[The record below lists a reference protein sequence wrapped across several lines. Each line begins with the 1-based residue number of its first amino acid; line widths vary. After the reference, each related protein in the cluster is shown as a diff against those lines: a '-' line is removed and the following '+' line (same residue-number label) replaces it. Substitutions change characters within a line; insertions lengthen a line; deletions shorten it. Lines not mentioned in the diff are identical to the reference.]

1 MEMLDT
7 ALDDIVALVEA
18 HRACAGG
25 KRLKAIQHELAAGAD
40 AYAAIIVASAR
51 GEVTQE
57 RIERARSE
65 AQAAMPKAWRA
76 RRDLTRLVEQRRLPL
91 DLVRDDLRELMSLA
105 LQCRAG
111 VAAFGV
117 SDRFDTAAAEPL
129 ANKLEV
135 ELREAVLTY
144 LARVRDAIGDPGDS
158 DFARVA
164 RKAAAELLAKV
175 EPRAAELA
183 KLEEAG
189 VERSGTDQAVVAEG
203 LTTPLRRMAR
213 EWATVDAP
221 QQ

>member
-1 MEMLDT
+1 MESLDT
-7 ALDDIVALVEA
+7 ALDDIVALLEA
-18 HRACAGG
+18 HRACADVD
-25 KRLKAIQHELAAGAD
+25 RLKAIQHELAAGAD

-51 GEVTQE
+51 GDVSQE

-76 RRDLTRLVEQRRLPL
+76 RSELARRVEQRRLPL

-105 LQCRAG
+105 LRCRAG
-111 VAAFGV
+111 VAAFGA
-117 SDRFDTAAAEPL
+117 SDHFDAAAAEPL

-135 ELREAVLTY
+135 ELREALLT
-144 LARVRDAIGDPGDS
+144 DPGDS

-183 KLEEAG
+183 KLEEDGAQ
-189 VERSGTDQAVVAEG
+189 RSGTAQAVVSEG

-213 EWATVDAP
+213 EWAAADEAVPHQPD
-221 QQ
+221 

>member
-18 HRACAGG
+18 HRACADGE
-25 KRLKAIQHELAAGAD
+25 RLKAMQHELAAGAD
-40 AYAAIIVASAR
+40 AYAAVIVASAR

-65 AQAAMPKAWRA
+65 AQAAMPKAWKA
-76 RRDLTRLVEQRRLPL
+76 RRDLARRVEQRRLPL

-105 LQCRAG
+105 LSCRAG
-111 VAAFGV
+111 VAAFGT
-117 SDRFDTAAAEPL
+117 SDRFDAAAAEPL
-129 ANKLEV
+129 ANKVEV
-135 ELREAVLTY
+135 ELREAVLVY
-144 LARVRDAIGDPGDS
+144 LARVRDAAGDPGDS

-164 RKAAAELLAKV
+164 RKAAAEFLAKV

-189 VERSGTDQAVVAEG
+189 AERSGTAQSVVSDG

-213 EWATVDAP
+213 EWGMADEAA
-221 QQ
+221 